1 MVGTELR
8 FQNFLDLVEEIN
20 HPKVNLSFIIYISSI
35 SRFKDPLKD
44 TKTAKILY
52 IFEKLF
58 QKLLE
63 VADGPKCSLQQYYIF
78 E

>member
-8 FQNFLDLVEEIN
+8 FQKFLDLVEEIN

-35 SRFKDPLKD
+35 SRFKDSLKD

-63 VADGPKCSLQQYYIF
+63 GADGPKCSLQQYYIF